1 MRDVT
6 RHLMDTAHCPL
17 GLVYGL
23 YRGLDTRL
31 VVHGH
36 D

>member
-1 MRDVT
+1 
-6 RHLMDTAHCPL
+6 MDNHHTPL

-31 VVHGH
+31 VINGVG
-36 D
+36 